1 MGVILV
7 VDDEQSSREI
17 LSNFLEGAGYDV
29 VRASDGQEA
38 LDLLQKHEVRAIV
51 TDLRMPNVNGLRL
64 IRALRENGDTIP
76 ILAVSGI
83 NRDQLMLAEDYGAN
97 VGLSKPVDR
106 DELIRIMKQVL
117 SDSRDDWSGVW
128 IHPEFGL
135 SLIHI

>member
-17 LSNFLEGAGYDV
+17 LTTFLEGAGYEV
-29 VRASDGQEA
+29 VPASDGQEA
-38 LDLLQKHEVRAIV
+38 LDLLQKHEVRAII

-64 IRALRENGDTIP
+64 IRSLRENGDTIP
-76 ILAVSGI
+76 IVAVSGI

-97 VGLSKPVDR
+97 VVLPKPVDR
-106 DELIRIMKQVL
+106 DELIKIMEQVL

-128 IHPEFGL
+128 IHPEFGNVGDY
-135 SLIHI
+135 

>member
-17 LSNFLEGAGYDV
+17 LTTFLEGAGYEV
-29 VRASDGQEA
+29 VPASDGQEA
-38 LDLLQKHEVRAIV
+38 LDLLQKHEVRAII

-64 IRALRENGDTIP
+64 IRSLRENGDTIP
-76 ILAVSGI
+76 IVAVSGI

-97 VGLSKPVDR
+97 VVLSKPVDR
-106 DELIRIMKQVL
+106 DELIKIMEQVL

-128 IHPEFGL
+128 IHPEFGNVGDY
-135 SLIHI
+135 

>member
-17 LSNFLEGAGYDV
+17 LTTFLEGAGYEV
-29 VRASDGQEA
+29 VPASDGQEA
-38 LDLLQKHEVRAIV
+38 LDLLQKHEVRAII

-64 IRALRENGDTIP
+64 IRSLRENGDTIP

-97 VGLSKPVDR
+97 VVLPKPVDR
-106 DELIRIMKQVL
+106 DELIKIMEQVL

-128 IHPEFGL
+128 IHPEFGNVGDY
-135 SLIHI
+135 

>member
-7 VDDEQSSREI
+7 VDDEQSSREL

-29 VRASDGQEA
+29 VCASDGQEA
-38 LDLLQKHEVRAIV
+38 LDLLQEQEVRAIV

-64 IRALRENGDTIP
+64 IRSLRENGDTIP

-106 DELIRIMKQVL
+106 DELISIMKRVL

-128 IHPEFGL
+128 IHPEFGNVGDY
-135 SLIHI
+135 

>member
-17 LSNFLEGAGYDV
+17 LTNFLEGAGYDV
-29 VRASDGQEA
+29 VPASDGQEA

-64 IRALRENGDTIP
+64 IRSLRENGDTIP

-106 DELIRIMKQVL
+106 DELIRIMAQVL

-128 IHPEFGL
+128 IHPEFGNVGDY
-135 SLIHI
+135 

>member
-7 VDDEQSSREI
+7 VDDEQSSRE
-17 LSNFLEGAGYDV
+17 LLTNFLEGAGYKV
-29 VRASDGQEA
+29 VTAEDGRRALA
-38 LDLLQKHEVRAIV
+38 LLQEHQVSAII

-64 IRALRENGDTIP
+64 IRELRENGDTIP

-97 VGLSKPVDR
+97 VGLSKPMDR
-106 DELIRIMKQVL
+106 DELLKIVEQVL

-128 IHPEFGL
+128 IHPEFGNVGD
-135 SLIHI
+135 H

>member
-7 VDDEQSSREI
+7 VDDEQSSRE
-17 LSNFLEGAGYDV
+17 LLTNFLEGAGYKV
-29 VRASDGQEA
+29 VTAEDGRRALA
-38 LDLLQKHEVRAIV
+38 LLQEHQVSAII

-64 IRALRENGDTIP
+64 IRELRENGDTIP

-97 VGLSKPVDR
+97 VGLSKPIDR
-106 DELIRIMKQVL
+106 DELLKIVEQVL

-128 IHPEFGL
+128 IHPEFGNVGD
-135 SLIHI
+135 H

>member
-17 LSNFLEGAGYDV
+17 LTNFLEGAGYEV

-38 LDLLQKHEVRAIV
+38 LDLLQEHEVRAIV

-64 IRALRENGDTIP
+64 IRSLRENGDTIP

-106 DELIRIMKQVL
+106 DELIKIMKQVL

-128 IHPEFGL
+128 IHPEFGNVGDY
-135 SLIHI
+135 

>member
-17 LSNFLEGAGYDV
+17 LTNFLEGAGYEV

-64 IRALRENGDTIP
+64 IRSLRENGDTIP

-106 DELIRIMKQVL
+106 DELISIMERVL

-128 IHPEFGL
+128 IHPEFGNVGDY
-135 SLIHI
+135 

>member
-7 VDDEQSSREI
+7 VDDEQSSRE
-17 LSNFLEGAGYDV
+17 LLTNFLEGAGYKV
-29 VRASDGQEA
+29 VTAEDGRQA
-38 LDLLQKHEVRAIV
+38 LALLQEHQVSAII

-64 IRALRENGDTIP
+64 IRELRENGDTIP

-97 VGLSKPVDR
+97 VGLSKPIDR
-106 DELIRIMKQVL
+106 DELLKIVEQVL

-128 IHPEFGL
+128 IHPEFGNVGD
-135 SLIHI
+135 H

>member
-17 LSNFLEGAGYDV
+17 LTTFLEGAGYEV
-29 VRASDGQEA
+29 VPASDGQEA
-38 LDLLQKHEVRAIV
+38 LDLLQKHEVRAII

-64 IRALRENGDTIP
+64 IRSLRENGDTIP
-76 ILAVSGI
+76 IVAVSGI

-97 VGLSKPVDR
+97 VVLSKPVDR
-106 DELIRIMKQVL
+106 DELTKIMEQVL

-128 IHPEFGL
+128 IHPEFGNVGDY
-135 SLIHI
+135 

>member
-17 LSNFLEGAGYDV
+17 LTNFLEGAGYDV
-29 VRASDGQEA
+29 VPASDGQEA

-64 IRALRENGDTIP
+64 IRSLRENGDTIP

-106 DELIRIMKQVL
+106 DELIRIMQQVL

-128 IHPEFGL
+128 IHPEFGNVGDY
-135 SLIHI
+135 

>member
-17 LSNFLEGAGYDV
+17 LSIFLEGAGYDV
-29 VRASDGQEA
+29 VCASDGQEA
-38 LDLLQKHEVRAIV
+38 LDLLQEQEVRAIV

-64 IRALRENGDTIP
+64 IRSLRENGDTIP

-106 DELIRIMKQVL
+106 DELISIMKRVL

-128 IHPEFGL
+128 IHPEFGNVGDY
-135 SLIHI
+135 

>member
-106 DELIRIMKQVL
+106 DELISIMERVL

-128 IHPEFGL
+128 IHPEFGNVGDY
-135 SLIHI
+135 

>member
-17 LSNFLEGAGYDV
+17 LSSFLEGAGYDV

-38 LDLLQKHEVRAIV
+38 LDLLQKHYVRAIV

-64 IRALRENGDTIP
+64 IRSLRENGDTIP

-106 DELIRIMKQVL
+106 DELIKIMKQVL

-128 IHPEFGL
+128 IHPEFGNVGDY
-135 SLIHI
+135 

>member
-7 VDDEQSSREI
+7 VDDEQSSRE
-17 LSNFLEGAGYDV
+17 LLTNFLEGAGYKV
-29 VRASDGQEA
+29 VTAEDGRRALA
-38 LDLLQKHEVRAIV
+38 LLQEHQVTAII

-64 IRALRENGDTIP
+64 IRELRENGDTIP

-97 VGLSKPVDR
+97 VGLSKPIDR
-106 DELIRIMKQVL
+106 DELLKIVEQVL

-128 IHPEFGL
+128 IHPEFGNVGD
-135 SLIHI
+135 H